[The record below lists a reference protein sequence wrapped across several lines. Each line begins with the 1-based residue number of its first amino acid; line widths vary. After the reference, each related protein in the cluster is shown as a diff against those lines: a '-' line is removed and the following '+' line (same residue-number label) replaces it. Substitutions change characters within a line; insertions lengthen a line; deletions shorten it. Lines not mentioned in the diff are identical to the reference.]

1 MNGVVTAAR
10 EAIVRL
16 RLYGS
21 QGLDTDV
28 DAVLD
33 TGFTEYLTL
42 PLSWITMLA
51 LPYLFTDHVT
61 LADGSMVPVDLY
73 EGIINWNGQDRAV
86 TVHCLEGTPL
96 IGMALLFDHLLTAQV
111 IDGGLVTIAPFP

>member
-1 MNGVVTAAR
+1 M
-10 EAIVRL
+10 E
-16 RLYGS
+16 
-21 QGLDTDV
+21 TDV

-42 PLSWITMLA
+42 PLSCVTMLA

-61 LADGSMVPVDLY
+61 LAGGTMVPVDLY
-73 EGIINWNGQDRAV
+73 EGTILWDGHNRRV

-96 IGMALLFDHLLTAQV
+96 IGMSLLFDHLFTAQI
-111 IDGGLVTIAPFP
+111 IDGGLATIVPFP